1 MYEIS
6 QEFKVRL
13 HCNMFRC
20 FSDLETG
27 SFRDRCR
34 WLMIAQEGGLN
45 LFIVCSRTKNERFV
59 MHIAR
64 IGFANRRN
72 FLAICNRL
80 MCFDEVGV
88 GDM

>member
-1 MYEIS
+1 
-6 QEFKVRL
+6 
-13 HCNMFRC
+13 
-20 FSDLETG
+20 
-27 SFRDRCR
+27 
-34 WLMIAQEGGLN
+34 MIAQENGLN

-72 FLAICNRL
+72 FLEICNRL
-80 MCFDEVGV
+80 ICFDDVGV